1 MPSVFTRKLCIV
13 CNTNERFEKITR
25 MQKIIRCKNLTLSSK
40 QKIAK
45 WKCSDDNKPD
55 IECTIL
61 WNEIDRLQIDLAT
74 NLEELR
80 SMYKNWDVI

>member
-1 MPSVFTRKLCIV
+1 MTSVLTRKLSIV

-45 WKCSDDNKPD
+45 WKCSDTEKPD

-61 WNEIDRLQIDLAT
+61 WNEIDRLQKDLSN

-80 SMYKNWDVI
+80 SMYEHWDVI